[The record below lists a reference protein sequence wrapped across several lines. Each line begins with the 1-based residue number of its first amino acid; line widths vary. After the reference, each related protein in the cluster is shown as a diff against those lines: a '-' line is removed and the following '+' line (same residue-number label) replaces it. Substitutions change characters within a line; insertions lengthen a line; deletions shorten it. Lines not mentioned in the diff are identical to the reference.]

1 MEFIVNLQL
10 VPVTNELEYEVT
22 YKYNLLNA
30 VISSDVD
37 NSTPGLKL
45 LYDASRKP

>member
-1 MEFIVNLQL
+1 MNLQL

-22 YKYNLLNA
+22 YNLLNA

-37 NSTPGLKL
+37 NSTLGLKL